1 MKLWMPLALVVA
13 LPLLVQAE
21 DLLTESELEAAFLA
35 AQRDLAQEQVAAMPV
50 EQVRQAPPQIVE
62 EIDVRRKNSA
72 QVELVQNPEIAI
84 NGNTLPQVD
93 LSRLRVSVNYEDV
106 TLAEA
111 VRTIVADA
119 EDQVGPWDVKFRLT
133 PDNQHLLAEHVT
145 LTAET
150 TLGQFLNLLTERVNN
165 MTGVQLFVNV
175 FDANRMILISDSF
188 F

>member
-1 MKLWMPLALVVA
+1 MKLWLPLAAVVA
-13 LPLLVQAE
+13 LPLLVFA
-21 DLLTESELEAAFLA
+21 DDMLTESELEAAFLA
-35 AQRDLAQEQVAAMPV
+35 AQKNLAQQQDALLPSDELILSA
-50 EQVRQAPPQIVE
+50 PQINE

-72 QVELVQNPEIAI
+72 QVELVQNPDMNNDSGA
-84 NGNTLPQVD
+84 LPQVD
-93 LSRLRVSVNYEDV
+93 LARLRVSVNYEDV

-111 VRTIVADA
+111 VRMIVDDA

-133 PDNQHLLAEHVT
+133 PDNQHLLGEHMS

-175 FDANRMILISDSF
+175 FDSNRMILISDSVF
-188 F
+188 